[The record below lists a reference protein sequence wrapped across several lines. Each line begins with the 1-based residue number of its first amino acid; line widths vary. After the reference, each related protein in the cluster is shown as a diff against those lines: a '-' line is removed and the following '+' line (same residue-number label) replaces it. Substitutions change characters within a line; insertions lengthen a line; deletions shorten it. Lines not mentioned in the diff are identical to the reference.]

1 MAKMLDL
8 NALEQPI
15 LEVKL
20 RDDNRTIFR
29 LTTPTTKLV
38 DRFVSAKSEISE
50 IASSRDVDKIKKL
63 FELTAE
69 LMSCNAEYIRV
80 TAEELRD
87 KYRLTFGDI
96 VVIFAAYL
104 DFIKDFHWNI
114 IVFLCII

>member
-1 MAKMLDL
+1 MARILDL
-8 NALEQPI
+8 NALDQPI

-20 RDDNRTIFR
+20 RDDQHTIFR

-38 DRFVSAKSEISE
+38 DRFVSAKSEMSE

-69 LMSCNAEYIRV
+69 LMSCNADYITV

-96 VVIFAAYL
+96 VVIFASYL
-104 DFIKDFHWNI
+104 DFIQEFNNAKN
-114 IVFLCII
+114 

>member
-1 MAKMLDL
+1 MAKVLDL
-8 NALEQPI
+8 NALDQPI

-38 DRFVSAKSEISE
+38 DKFIAAKSEMSD
-50 IASSRDVDKIKKL
+50 IAKSRDVDKIKKL
-63 FELTAE
+63 YDLTAE
-69 LMSCNAEYIRV
+69 LISCNADYITV

-104 DFIKDFHWNI
+104 DFIKEFNNAKN
-114 IVFLCII
+114 

>member
-38 DRFVSAKSEISE
+38 DRFVAAKGEMSE
-50 IASSRDVDKIKKL
+50 IASSRDAEKIKKL
-63 FELTAE
+63 YELTAE
-69 LMSCNAEYIRV
+69 LISCNAEYITV
-80 TAEELRD
+80 TAEELRE

-96 VVIFAAYL
+96 IVIFAAYL
-104 DFIKDFHWNI
+104 DFIKEFNNAKN
-114 IVFLCII
+114 

>member
-8 NALEQPI
+8 NALEQPV
-15 LEVKL
+15 LEIKL
-20 RDDNRTIFR
+20 RDENRTVFR

-38 DRFVSAKSEISE
+38 EKFMATKAE
-50 IASSRDVDKIKKL
+50 IAEIANSQNVEKIKKL
-63 FELTAE
+63 YEVTAE
-69 LMSCNAEYIRV
+69 LISCNADYITV

-104 DFIKDFHWNI
+104 DYIKEFNNAKN
-114 IVFLCII
+114 

>member
-1 MAKMLDL
+1 MAKILDL
-8 NALEQPI
+8 NALDQPI

-38 DRFVSAKSEISE
+38 ERFIAAKDELSE
-50 IASSRDVDKIKKL
+50 IAKSRDVDKIKKL
-63 FELTAE
+63 YELIAE
-69 LMSCNAEYIRV
+69 LISCNMEYVSV

-96 VVIFAAYL
+96 VLIFAAYL
-104 DFIKDFHWNI
+104 DFIKEISNAKN
-114 IVFLCII
+114 